1 MSKLAA
7 LARFFRPASGRTLI
21 VPLDHGTIV
30 PVPGL
35 EDPRALLE
43 TLNPYADGFIVN
55 LGLALRFAPSLADKG
70 VILRTDT
77 GATCIENLA
86 SEGSFRLY
94 GAAQAQAAGAHALMN
109 MLFPGHP
116 NEASIIR
123 DCAALVAETLDSPL
137 PVMMEALPYGLGR
150 SPDYTPEN
158 IRFCVRLA
166 SELGADVVKTA
177 YPGDQEAFR
186 AICREAYVPV
196 IILGGASGKIRPED
210 LLHDVAAAMNAG
222 ASGIAI
228 GRNLWQHPRP
238 EAMARALHAVV
249 HENAS
254 PAQAAL
260 HLR

>member
-7 LARFFRPASGRTLI
+7 LARFFNPASGRAVI

-43 TLNPYADGFIVN
+43 ALHPLADGFIVN
-55 LGLALRFAPSLADKG
+55 LGLALRFAHVLAGKG
-70 VILRTDT
+70 IVLRADS
-77 GATCIENLA
+77 GNTCIENL
-86 SEGSFRLY
+86 SSDGSFRLY

-137 PVMMEALPYGLGR
+137 PVMLETLPYGLGR
-150 SPDYTPEN
+150 SADYTPEN

-166 SELGADVVKTA
+166 CELGADVVKTA
-177 YPGDQEAFR
+177 YPGDPEAFR

-196 IILGGASGKIRPED
+196 IILGGASGRIRPED
-210 LLHDVAAAMNAG
+210 LLRDVAAAIEAG

-254 PAQAAL
+254 PSQAAL